1 MVLTGAIGGPFDPV
15 TLQVLWSRLIA
26 VVDEAAATLVRTS
39 FSTVVRESYDFSCV
53 LTDADGN
60 SLAQSQASIPSF
72 IGCLPRTVRHLLE
85 RFPAQTLRPGDVF
98 ITNDPW
104 LATGHLPDV
113 SVARPIFRGGRLVA
127 WAASVAHA
135 PDIGGKMRSPDAR
148 DIYEEGVQIPPMYF
162 AREGRLDET
171 LLLLLRTNVRVPD
184 QTVGDLMAQLSALE
198 VGERGLLRLMDEYG
212 LDEPSAGSGEA
223 PAASPGRSLR
233 ELAESVIGACEQAM
247 RAAIRE
253 LPDGEY
259 RGELEADG
267 LAVPVTLKMR
277 LAVAGDEIAIDFAG
291 SSPQVER
298 GINCVPAY
306 RDAYTVYGLKCALA
320 PTVPN
325 NDGSFR
331 PISISCPDGT
341 IVSPIHP
348 ASVGARVLIGH
359 YMTTLVFLTLA
370 PALPDRVIAGT
381 GSPVWCTNQSGVDR
395 KGRRFSTMFF
405 HNGGM
410 GASARKDGGS
420 CLTFPSNVSNT
431 PIEVV
436 EGQAAWRFE
445 CKEIVPN
452 SGGAGRFR
460 GGLGQRIRMRSVAAG
475 PMAVSF
481 LAERTRIPAPG
492 LLGGEDGARG
502 EVKLNGTPIDPKL
515 THTVEPDDVLELVTP
530 GGGGFYPAA
539 ERDRSLVERD
549 RALGYVAE

>member
-1 MVLTGAIGGPFDPV
+1 MTEQTDVATGAASEPAFDPV

-26 VVDEAAATLVRTS
+26 LVDEAAATLVRTS

-53 LTDADGN
+53 LTDAEGN

-72 IGCLPRTVRHLLE
+72 IGCLPRTVKHFMRE
-85 RFPAQTLRPGDVF
+85 FPPETLRPGDVF
-98 ITNDPW
+98 ITNNPW

-113 SVARPIFRGGRLVA
+113 SVARPVFHDGRLVA

-162 AREGRLDET
+162 ARAGKLDQT
-171 LLLLLRTNVRVPD
+171 LLTLIRTNVRVPD
-184 QTVGDLMAQLSALE
+184 QTIGDWMAQLSALE

-212 LDEPSAGSGEA
+212 LDDLGP
-223 PAASPGRSLR
+223 
-233 ELAESVIGACEQAM
+233 LAESIIGSCERAM

-253 LPDGEY
+253 LPDGDY
-259 RGELEADG
+259 HGELQTDG
-267 LAVPVTLKMR
+267 LAVAVTLKMK
-277 LAVAGDEIAIDFAG
+277 LTVAGDEILIDFAG

-306 RDAYTVYGLKCALA
+306 RDAYTMYGLKCALT
-320 PTVPN
+320 PTIPN

-331 PISISCPDGT
+331 PVSTTCPDGT
-341 IVSPIHP
+341 ILSPVHP
-348 ASVGARVLIGH
+348 APVGARVLIGH

-381 GSPVWCTNQSGVDR
+381 GSPVWCTNQTGVDR

-410 GASARKDGGS
+410 GASAHKDGGT

-445 CKEIVPN
+445 SKEILPDT
-452 SGGAGRFR
+452 GGVGRFR

-475 PMAVSF
+475 SMAVSF
-481 LAERTRIPAPG
+481 LAERTRIAAPG
-492 LLGGEDGARG
+492 LFGGGEGARG
-502 EVKLNGTPIDPKL
+502 QVNLNGEPIDPKL
-515 THTVEPDDVLELVTP
+515 THTVQPGDLLELVTP
-530 GGGGFYPAA
+530 GGGGFGPPA
-539 ERDRSLVERD
+539 ERDPALLARD
-549 RALGYVAE
+549 HELGYVTTQ

>member
-1 MVLTGAIGGPFDPV
+1 MAATSQPGTSFDPV

-26 VVDEAAATLVRTS
+26 LVDEAAATLVRTS

-53 LTDADGN
+53 LTDRDGN

-72 IGCLPRTVRHLLE
+72 IGCLPRTVKHLLGQ
-85 RFPAQTLRPGDVF
+85 FPPETLRSGDVF
-98 ITNDPW
+98 ITNNPW

-113 SVARPIFRGGRLVA
+113 SVAQPIFRDGRLVA

-148 DIYEEGVQIPPMYF
+148 DIYEEGVQIPPMYL
-162 AREGRLDET
+162 ARGGELDQT

-184 QTVGDLMAQLSALE
+184 QTIGDLMAQLSALQ
-198 VGERGLLRLMDEYG
+198 VGERGLHRLMEEYS
-212 LDEPSAGSGEA
+212 LDD
-223 PAASPGRSLR
+223 LR
-233 ELAESVIGACEQAM
+233 GLAESIISSCERAM

-259 RGELEADG
+259 HGELQTDG
-267 LAVPVTLKMR
+267 LAVAVTLKMT
-277 LAVAGDEIAIDFAG
+277 LTVDDDEIAIDFAG
-291 SSPQVER
+291 TSPQVER

-306 RDAYTVYGLKCALA
+306 RDAYTIYGLKCALT

-331 PISISCPDGT
+331 PITVTCPEGT
-341 IVSPIHP
+341 ILSPIHP
-348 ASVGARVLIGH
+348 APVGARVLVGH

-370 PALPDRVIAGT
+370 SALPDRVIAGT
-381 GSPVWCTNQSGVDR
+381 GSPVWCTNQMGTDR

-410 GASARKDGGS
+410 GASAGKDGGT

-445 CKEIVPN
+445 SKEIMPD

-502 EVKLNGTPIDPKL
+502 QVNLNGQPIDPKQ
-515 THTVEPDDVLELVTP
+515 THTVQPDDVLELITP
-530 GGGGFYPAA
+530 GGGGFYPPA
-539 ERDRSLVERD
+539 ERDPALAARD
-549 RALGYVAE
+549 RALGYVSPGGDASPA

>member
-1 MVLTGAIGGPFDPV
+1 MGYLHARPPSGTPSADFDPV

-39 FSTVVRESYDFSCV
+39 FSTVVRESYDFSVV

-60 SLAQSQASIPSF
+60 SLSQSQASIPSF
-72 IGCLPRTVRHLLE
+72 IGTLPRTVQHFMRE
-85 RFPAQTLRPGDVF
+85 FPPDTLRPGDVF
-98 ITNDPW
+98 ITNNPW

-113 SVARPIFRGGRLVA
+113 SVARPIFRDGRLVA

-148 DIYEEGVQIPPMYF
+148 DIYEEGVQIPPMYL
-162 AREGRLDET
+162 ARAGELDQT

-184 QTVGDLMAQLSALE
+184 QTLGDLMAQLSALE
-198 VGERGLLRLMDEYG
+198 VAQRGLLRLMDEYS
-212 LDEPSAGSGEA
+212 LDEVGP
-223 PAASPGRSLR
+223 
-233 ELAESVIGACEQAM
+233 LAERIIGACERAM
-247 RAAIRE
+247 RAAIRD

-259 RGELEADG
+259 HGELQTDG
-267 LAVPVTLKMR
+267 LALPITLKMA
-277 LAVAGDEIAIDFAG
+277 LTVAGDEIAIDFAG

-306 RDAYTVYGLKCALA
+306 RDAYTMYGLKCALT

-331 PISISCPDGT
+331 PIRIHAPPGT
-341 IVSPIHP
+341 VVSPIHP
-348 ASVGARVLIGH
+348 APVGARVLIGH
-359 YMTTLVFLTLA
+359 YMATLVFLTLA
-370 PALPDRVIAGT
+370 EALPEQVIAAS
-381 GSPVWCTNQSGVDR
+381 GSPVWCLNQNGTDR

-410 GASARKDGGS
+410 GASAHRDGGS

-431 PIEVV
+431 PVEVV

-445 CKEIVPN
+445 RKELVPG

-460 GGLGQRIRMRSVAAG
+460 GGLGQRMQLRSVAAG
-475 PMAVSF
+475 SMAISF
-481 LAERTRIPAPG
+481 LAERTRIAAPG
-492 LLGGEDGARG
+492 LFGGGDGALG
-502 EVKLNGTPIDPKL
+502 EVNLNGQPIDPKL
-515 THTVEPDDVLELVTP
+515 SHVVQPGDLLEIVTP
-530 GGGGFYPAA
+530 GGGGFGRPDEREARLAA
-539 ERDRSLVERD
+539 RDRE
-549 RALGYVAE
+549 LGYIE